1 MKYQIIVGKP
11 SGEVMYLPKKAI
23 DILIKNNYL
32 VNDLIYDGLNIKPY
46 LLFKD
51 DNLLEIIDILSMLSN
66 DIW

>member
-11 SGEVMYLPKKAI
+11 SGEVMYLPKKGI

-32 VNDLIYDGLNIKPY
+32 VNELIYDGLNIKPY